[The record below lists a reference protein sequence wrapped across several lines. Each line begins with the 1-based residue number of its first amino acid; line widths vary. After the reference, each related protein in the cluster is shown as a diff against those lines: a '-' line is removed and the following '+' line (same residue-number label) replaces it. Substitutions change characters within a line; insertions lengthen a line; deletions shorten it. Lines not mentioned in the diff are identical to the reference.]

1 MQTTCGQSWHGRIPK
16 SDHVIGQSIAVEP
29 AKWRRQV
36 FGAARQMLSLVA
48 GGKIDEW
55 LLGHLRG
62 LRDEHFVARML
73 HALESMLWPGG
84 VWFLHSQQTT
94 TQVINSSPN
103 IGCSNVEPIGILR
116 VRSGTSKEPCAFDPG
131 AFL

>member
-1 MQTTCGQSWHGRIPK
+1 
-16 SDHVIGQSIAVEP
+16 
-29 AKWRRQV
+29 
-36 FGAARQMLSLVA
+36 MLSLVA

-84 VWFLHSQQTT
+84 VWFLHAQHSDPKVDHSFHVL
-94 TQVINSSPN
+94 QVY
-103 IGCSNVEPIGILR
+103 CF
-116 VRSGTSKEPCAFDPG
+116 C
-131 AFL
+131 

>member
-1 MQTTCGQSWHGRIPK
+1 MLQVYLNSGEAGTCQCL
-16 SDHVIGQSIAVEP
+16 Q
-29 AKWRRQV
+29 QV

-84 VWFLHSQQTT
+84 VWFLHAHPSPQVAHTPHTYQTPPLLKCCHVVGPGHISDSIGLCPIYLT
-94 TQVINSSPN
+94 FPANSHN
-103 IGCSNVEPIGILR
+103 
-116 VRSGTSKEPCAFDPG
+116 
-131 AFL
+131 